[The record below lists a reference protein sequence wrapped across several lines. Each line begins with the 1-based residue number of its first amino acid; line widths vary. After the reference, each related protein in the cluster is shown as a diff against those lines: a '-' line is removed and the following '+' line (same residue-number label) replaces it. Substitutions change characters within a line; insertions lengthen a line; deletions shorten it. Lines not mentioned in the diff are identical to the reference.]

1 MRLRQLFAAVPLVL
15 LARGAHAV
23 FPDKPV
29 KLIVPFS
36 AGAAADAVARP
47 LAAQLSKTWGQQV
60 LVDNR
65 PGVASGPQAV
75 LGAPADGYTLL
86 FGAGSTMVTA
96 PIVITK
102 LPYRPQQ
109 DFVPI
114 SRLVTLPPV
123 LVANASLGIK
133 TLKELVDAIKA
144 KPDALNYMSSG
155 NGAPN
160 HLGMEYLLSLTGG
173 DMVHVPYKGAAPAL
187 VDLVS
192 NHVQVGFATLP
203 SVLPHL
209 KTGKLVALAVGS
221 PKRTP
226 LLPDVPAVA
235 ETLPGFDYSA
245 FYGLFAVKG
254 TPPALI
260 EKIRVDVTQALAHP
274 DIQRAIR
281 AEGAEPAPTTSA
293 ELAKH
298 IEEET
303 ALWQRIIKQRN
314 LKFD

>member
-1 MRLRQLFAAVPLVL
+1 MRPRQLFTALPLAL
-15 LARGAHAV
+15 LACAAHAV

-65 PGVASGPQAV
+65 PGPAAGPQAV
-75 LGAPADGYTLL
+75 LSAPADGYTLL

-96 PIVITK
+96 PIVISK

-133 TLKELVDAIKA
+133 SLKELVDTIKA
-144 KPDALNYMSSG
+144 KPNAFNYMSSG
-155 NGAPN
+155 IGAPN

-209 KTGKLVALAVGS
+209 KNGKLVALAVGS
-221 PKRTP
+221 PQRTS

-235 ETLPGFDYSA
+235 ETLPSFDYTA
-245 FYGLFAVKG
+245 FYGLFAPKG
-254 TPPALI
+254 TSPALV
-260 EKIRVDVTQALAHP
+260 EKIRVDVAQALAQP
-274 DIQRAIR
+274 EIQRAIR
-281 AEGAEPAPTTSA
+281 AEGAEPAPTTGA

-303 ALWQRIIKQRN
+303 ALWHRIIKQRN